1 MSFDRARSS
10 GGELEDFIKSGRE
23 FCFGVHAGSDVVVL
37 ELKKSKEGSRR
48 WRNYFGGN
56 KVVVLEPITFFVT
69 PLKAPATP
77 QQPQEGRGVITST
90 SASSDISASQWWQ
103 QKQFINHKLFC

>member
-1 MSFDRARSS
+1 VSEWANALLQ
-10 GGELEDFIKSGRE
+10 LEDFIKSGRE